1 MAEAGTPADSPPS
14 STPGAAAVSP
24 GPVDFAE
31 VRRDFPILQT
41 MFAADRPLVYLD
53 SGASAQKPQCV
64 IDCESTVYETYYANA
79 YRGVYQFGNQVDE
92 ALEHSRERIRGFIG
106 GGQPEEIIFT
116 SGTTMSINLVAQA
129 WGRRHLSE
137 GDEILLTPLEH
148 HANIVPWQQIARE
161 RGARIRYLPLTDDGQ
176 LAIDQLDEFLTSRTK
191 MFAVT
196 GMSNVLG
203 TLPPLKELATRAHDC
218 GAVLLVDG
226 AQSVPHCP
234 TDVVGAGIDFLA
246 FSGHKLYGPSGV
258 GVLYGRRELL
268 EEMDPFLT
276 GGHMIDRVYAD
287 HSTWAPLPARF
298 EAGTLP
304 IAQAIALGAA
314 VEYVES
320 VGLPAIAAREHE
332 LLQRAMERLADVP
345 GLTIPG
351 PGPNHRG
358 AIVSFTM
365 EGAHPQDLAMLL
377 DRRGICVR
385 HGHHCTMPLHD
396 LLGLTATT
404 RASFAFYNT
413 LEEVD
418 RLVEGLHFARGK
430 LRLT

>member
-1 MAEAGTPADSPPS
+1 MAETVTPADSETSAGLPAS
-14 STPGAAAVSP
+14 GGFNIDAVR
-24 GPVDFAE
+24 A
-31 VRRDFPILQT
+31 DFPILAT
-41 MFAADRPLVYLD
+41 VLPNGAPLTYLD
-53 SGASAQKPQCV
+53 SGASAQKPQAV
-64 IDCESTVYETYYANA
+64 IDCEKEVYETYYANA

-92 ALEHSRERIRGFIG
+92 ALEHSRERVRQFLGAAL
-106 GGQPEEIIFT
+106 PEEIIFT

-129 WGRRHLSE
+129 WGRKNLE
-137 GDEILLTPLEH
+137 AGDEILLTPLEH

-161 RGARIRYLPLTDDGQ
+161 RGATLRYLPLTADGQ
-176 LAIDQLDEFLTSRTK
+176 LDLEQLETCLTSRTK
-191 MFAVT
+191 MVAVT

-203 TLPPLKELATRAHDC
+203 TLPPLKLLAGQAHAR

-226 AQSVPHCP
+226 AQSVPHGR
-234 TDVVGAGIDFLA
+234 TSVTETGIDFLA

-268 EEMDPFLT
+268 EAMDPFLT
-276 GGHMIDRVYAD
+276 GGHMIERVFED

-314 VEYVES
+314 VDYVEA
-320 VGLPAIAAREHE
+320 VGLDAIAAREQE
-332 LLQRAMERLADVP
+332 LLEYAFTRLAEVP
-345 GLTIPG
+345 GLHIPG
-351 PGPNHRG
+351 PAPDHRG
-358 AIVSFTM
+358 SIISFTM
-365 EGAHPQDLAMLL
+365 EGAHPQDVAVLL
-377 DRRGICVR
+377 DRKGICVR

-396 LLGLTATT
+396 LLGISAST

-413 LEEVD
+413 HEEID
-418 RLVEGLHFARGK
+418 RLTDGLHFARQR